1 MAFSSAQASVTT
13 SAAVVTSATDT
24 GGSGDDWAAK
34 HVLIRNITNTS
45 TIWIGGSNV
54 AANTGTALLTTD
66 TGLAF
71 DLEPGESV
79 YAVSPAGTQTI
90 SVLTSGR

>member
-1 MAFSSAQASVTT
+1 MTTTAAS
-13 SAAVVTSATDT
+13 VTSATDT

-34 HVLIRNITNTS
+34 RVLIRNITNTS

-54 AANTGTALLTTD
+54 SASTGTALLTTD
-66 TGLAF
+66 TGISF

-79 YAVSPAGTQTI
+79 WAVSPAGTQTI